1 MRRLAAPLVAAICLG
16 SLAIMVPRPADG
28 VAISGYFT
36 DDNGSTF
43 ENDIDAIAQA
53 GITKGCNPP
62 ANTLYCPEDNVD
74 RGAMAAFIRRA
85 LDLPG
90 TSQDFF
96 TDDETSIFEG
106 DINAIAAA
114 GIAKGCNPPDNTR
127 YCPTRAVDRGAMA
140 AFLKRALNLP
150 VPPTDY
156 FTDDETSTFEA
167 DINAIAA
174 AGITKGCNPP
184 TNTRYC
190 PTRDVSRGEMAAFL
204 RRALGLPPV
213 ILEIPVG
220 SHTAMSCVKDG
231 ERCTLTVDLSAGRP
245 YRIQEGVFQVQPPSG
260 PEQAEFQAGNTGVSI
275 TLDGSDL
282 SLTELSTQI
291 GGGLITRRWRRDV
304 TFTAGTHTLVARW
317 TWAGDLIQTN
327 TLTIRASG

>member
-1 MRRLAAPLVAAICLG
+1 MRRLIVPLMLASCLAT
-16 SLAIMVPRPADG
+16 LAILSSRPADG
-28 VAISGYFT
+28 VTISGYFT

-62 ANTLYCPEDNVD
+62 ANSLFCPTENVD

-85 LDLPG
+85 LGLPS
-90 TSQDFF
+90 TTNDYF
-96 TDDETSIFEG
+96 TDDGTSIFEE
-106 DINAIAAA
+106 DINALAAA

-150 VPPTDY
+150 IPPTDF
-156 FTDDETSTFEA
+156 FTDDESSTFEA
-167 DINAIAA
+167 DINAVAA

-184 TNTRYC
+184 SNTRYC

-213 ILEIPVG
+213 ILEIPAG
-220 SHTAMSCVKDG
+220 GHPAMACVKSG
-231 ERCTLTVDLSAGRP
+231 ERCTLTVDLSAGRL
-245 YRIQEGVFQVQPPSG
+245 YRIQEGIFQVQPPSAG
-260 PEQAEFQAGNTGVSI
+260 EQAQFQAGDTEVTI
-275 TLDGSDL
+275 TIDGSDIAM
-282 SLTELSTQI
+282 TELGSQI
-291 GGGLITRRWRRDV
+291 GGGLVTRRWRKDV
-304 TFTAGTHTLVARW
+304 TFAPGTHTVVARW

-327 TLTIRASG
+327 TLTIRSSG